1 MMITGSECWQENEE
15 WELDLTKVSFFQVK
29 SGQLGDHW
37 VGKMGN
43 RGVKQVTGQLR
54 CH

>member
-1 MMITGSECWQENEE
+1 MRTGSGCWQENGE
-15 WELDLTKVSFFQVK
+15 WDLSLTEVSFFQVN

-37 VGKMGN
+37 VGMMGN
-43 RGVKQVTGQLR
+43 GGVKQVTGELR